1 MATSVK
7 MREEDKRRLDRLQG
21 SLTLRSGRKVSQ
33 EELLSW
39 LLNMGE
45 RNQDQLFADG
55 PAPMTEKEIAAMAR
69 LAVRTGIRTRE
80 EEIDEAVAEGSK

>member
-7 MREEDKRRLDRLQG
+7 MRDVDKRRLDRLQG
-21 SLTLRSGRKVSQ
+21 ALTLRSGRKVSQ

-45 RNQDQLFADG
+45 RNQEQLYADG
-55 PAPMTEKEIAAMAR
+55 PKPMTEKEITAMSR
-69 LAVRTGIRTRE
+69 LSVRTGIRTRE
-80 EEIDEAVAEGSK
+80 EEIDAAVAEGSR